1 MSNNEQNEA
10 QIDPN
15 AINHLLFIKNPNPLH
30 DNTRIFKN
38 RIKNNEQK
46 VIQTLKKDTTTPS
59 IAQRIKPIHQTSI
72 LDFMSKSKFNK
83 DIVKPGKESEYNRLR
98 ELEKKELGMEANNK
112 SAFAQFLEPNPSNLI
127 NPNFSNNN
135 FEKPMDSAILM
146 PHKKQIFK
154 KQLIKTT
161 KDGSLEKRRIDFA
174 TSLANGIGDNAQI
187 SSNLLS
193 LTNGQTTE
201 FDENFSGNL
210 ANLPQE
216 KKIEI
221 LKKKLK
227 EKDKNAGQKPK
238 KTIVKSKEISAQK
251 PLRKLS
257 KDGEDGGDFK
267 IETLFESEKIKTSK
281 NTTDITVK
289 NQTYCIYFIY

>member
-1 MSNNEQNEA
+1 MSNNEQNET
-10 QIDPN
+10 QMDPN
-15 AINHLLFIKNPNPLH
+15 VVSNPINPLLFIKNPNPLH
-30 DNTRIFKN
+30 DNTRIFKS
-38 RIKNNEQK
+38 RIKTNEQK
-46 VIQTLKKDTTTPS
+46 VIQIIKKDTTTPS
-59 IAQRIKPIHQTSI
+59 ITQRIKSNHQTSI
-72 LDFMSKSKFNK
+72 LDFMNKSKLNK
-83 DIVKPGKESEYNRLR
+83 EVLKPGKETEYNRLR

-112 SAFAQFLEPNPSNLI
+112 NAFAQFLEPNPSNLI
-127 NPNFSNNN
+127 NSNFDNYN
-135 FEKPMDSAILM
+135 FEKTMESANLM

-161 KDGSLEKRRIDFA
+161 KDGSLEKRRIDF
-174 TSLANGIGDNAQI
+174 TSSLANGIGDGAQI
-187 SSNLLS
+187 S
-193 LTNGQTTE
+193 GQTTE
-201 FDENFSGNL
+201 FDENYSGNL

-238 KTIVKSKEISAQK
+238 KAIVKPKEVSAQK

-257 KDGEDGGDFK
+257 KDGEDGADFK

-281 NTTDITVK
+281 NTTNITVNYLK
-289 NQTYCIYFIY
+289 YYNLFIIFT